1 LPSSPPLIFALDKRI
16 WATLN
21 TMYTEERVKEESR
34 MRYTIDEVGDELYA
48 LWPVYGPGITG
59 DASEK
64 IEKGKPFITRT

>member
-1 LPSSPPLIFALDKRI
+1 
-16 WATLN
+16 
-21 TMYTEERVKEESR
+21 MYTEERVKEESR